1 LVSARFKPFVNYI
14 LKASGKLVFWQD
26 EYKGL
31 CTLMAH
37 PIIISVI
44 SFSVI
49 IFIVFLCGSLRAFF
63 SAHSA
68 VKLFSKQGE

>member
-1 LVSARFKPFVNYI
+1 
-14 LKASGKLVFWQD
+14 
-26 EYKGL
+26 
-31 CTLMAH
+31 MAH

-49 IFIVFLCGSLRAFF
+49 IFIVFLCGSLRVFF

-68 VKLFSKQGE
+68 VKLFTKQAE